1 MWTCPLCNQSFK
13 NNNQQHSCG
22 DKLLQDFLNGKSEHT
37 ISLFHYFIEKYN
49 HIGKITVHP
58 TKTMIALAA
67 KKRMVY
73 VTQLGKNFVHIVFPF
88 DKPYHDNLCFQKIA
102 QVPGTQQFNHH
113 FRMYLKDDINEEVI
127 SYMKLTYTEN
137 AA

>member
-1 MWTCPLCNQSFK
+1 MWTCPLCNQQFK

-22 DKLLQDFLNGKSEHT
+22 DKVLQDFLKGKTEHT
-37 ISLFHYFIEKYN
+37 ISLFHYFIEQYN
-49 HIGKITVHP
+49 RIGKITVHP
-58 TKTMIALAA
+58 TKSMIALAA

-102 QVPGTQQFNHH
+102 QVPGSQQFNHH
-113 FRMYLKDDINEEVI
+113 FRMFLKEDINEEVI
-127 SYMKLTYTEN
+127 SFMKLAYTEN

>member
-1 MWTCPLCNQSFK
+1 MWTCPICNQQFK

-22 DKLLQDFLNGKSEHT
+22 DKVLQDFLKGKSEHT
-37 ISLFHYFIEKYN
+37 ISLFHYFIEQYN
-49 HIGKITVHP
+49 RIGKITVHP

-88 DKPYHDNLCFQKIA
+88 DKPYHDNLCFQKIV
-102 QVPGTQQFNHH
+102 QVPGSQQFNHH
-113 FRMYLKDDINEEVI
+113 FRMYLKEDINEEVI
-127 SYMKLTYTEN
+127 SFMKLAYAEN